1 MERSMF
7 ETLLELP
14 LFQGLGKD
22 DLTQIIETVKFNF
35 TTFEQ
40 NQIIARQD
48 EVCNHL
54 LFLLK
59 GNLTVTTKSDDHQFT
74 LTERIQAPGVLQA
87 EALYGIYPRFTHT
100 YTAQSDTC
108 ILSVEKQAVNHIFMS
123 YEVFR
128 INIMNL
134 LSTQIFKNQRLL
146 WRSPAERLE
155 NKIVDFIIT
164 KVIYPAGE
172 KTLYIKMEDLA
183 KHLNV
188 TRINVSKALNQ
199 MQKNG
204 DILLKRKAIIIPA
217 LENLVKQNS

>member
-59 GNLTVTTKSDDHQFT
+59 GNLTVSTRSDDHQFT

-146 WRSPAERLE
+146 WRSPAERPGRGCLRRRGPSARGRAPPP
-155 NKIVDFIIT
+155 
-164 KVIYPAGE
+164 PAPCWRGPWPPPR
-172 KTLYIKMEDLA
+172 YSSRA
-183 KHLNV
+183 GRNP
-188 TRINVSKALNQ
+188 R
-199 MQKNG
+199 
-204 DILLKRKAIIIPA
+204 
-217 LENLVKQNS
+217 